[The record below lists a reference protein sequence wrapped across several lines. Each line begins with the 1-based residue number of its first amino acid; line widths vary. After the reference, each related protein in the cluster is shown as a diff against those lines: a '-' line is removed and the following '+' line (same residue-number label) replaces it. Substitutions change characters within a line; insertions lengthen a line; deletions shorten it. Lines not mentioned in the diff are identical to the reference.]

1 MKTVRIDLFENKE
14 DSLFR
19 VVRFG
24 DSEIKPVV
32 AVEEVKGAHC
42 VVVGST
48 SNPVN
53 ENYMTLFLTL
63 DALRRSGASKISVV
77 MPYMGYSRQNQQ
89 HLPGE
94 PVSAQVVVRILEMLG
109 MDEMVTFD
117 LHEEQLGGFFTVPL
131 HHLSGF
137 PVLAKHVAAALSAQ
151 AGLVAASTQAGTSP
165 AATNIVVVSPDQGG
179 IERTRRFRDEI
190 EKILKQVQDDRII
203 VNEQIAMLEKKR
215 NLSGTHD
222 VVPVE
227 FSGASVHDAIVI
239 IPDDVIVS
247 GGTIVNAAI
256 AAKEKGARAIYL
268 CATHADFIEGT
279 VEKLQ
284 RAPVEKVFVCDTIPV
299 REAWKFEKLE
309 IVSVKELIKKRYYE
323 TYC

>member
-32 AVEEVKGAHC
+32 TVEEVKGAHC

-63 DALRRSGASKISVV
+63 DALRRSGAPKISVV

-131 HHLSGF
+131 RHMSGF
-137 PVLAKHVAAALSAQ
+137 PLLAKAVSDEIHVSN
-151 AGLVAASTQAGTSP
+151 GSNV
-165 AATNIVVVSPDQGG
+165 VVVSPDQGG
-179 IERTRRFRDEI
+179 VERTRRFRDEI

-247 GGTIVNAAI
+247 GGTIVNAAL
-256 AAKEKGARAIYL
+256 AAKEKGAREIYL

-284 RAPVEKVFVCDTIPV
+284 RAPVEKVFVCDTIPI
-299 REAWKFEKLE
+299 REEWKFEKLVV
-309 IVSVKELIKKRYYE
+309 VSVKGMIKKGFYE